1 MYIRIMN
8 DSEMKCHL
16 CKNHGLTLIYFA
28 NIKYKEYFSDKL
40 TITNINDLKKYLFN
54 E

>member
-1 MYIRIMN
+1 MLNEEKKYN
-8 DSEMKCHL
+8 L
-16 CKNHGLTLIYFA
+16 CKNHDLTLIYFA